1 MQYRLFLKVIVAVSL
16 ILKFSLFNVNAIL
29 EASTLEE
36 KIKRH
41 IQVLAVE
48 LGERNYLQHKNLGC
62 AADYIQKEFKSYGYE
77 PTEQVY
83 TMENR
88 PYRNI
93 IATKPGKDK
102 KDKIIIICAHYDSV
116 VGSPG
121 ADDNASGVAALL
133 ELARLFSQLDLNKT
147 LKFIA
152 FTNEEPPFYLTE
164 YMGSFRYAKE
174 ARKRKEDIKAVLCLE
189 SIGFYSDK
197 NKSQSYPF
205 GLSLFYPDKANFIAV
220 ISNLPSGY
228 LLKRIVGEFKK
239 ASNFPVEY
247 LIAPIFLAEAI
258 SFSDHWSFWKFGYR
272 AVMVTDTAF
281 YRNPYYHTQQ
291 DTADKL
297 NYNNML
303 KVIRGLYKVVLNL
316 SEY

>member
-1 MQYRLFLKVIVAVSL
+1 MPYGFFFKFILAFSL
-16 ILKFSLFNVNAIL
+16 IIKFILFNVNTKL

-48 LGERNYLQHKNLGC
+48 LGERNYLQYKNLES
-62 AADYIQKEFKSYGYE
+62 AANYIRQEFKSYGYE
-77 PTEQVY
+77 PAEQVY

-93 IATKPGKDK
+93 IAIKPGKDK

-116 VGSPG
+116 LGSPG

-174 ARKRKEDIKAVLCLE
+174 AKKRRENIEAVLCLE
-189 SIGFYSDK
+189 SIGFYSD
-197 NKSQSYPF
+197 NKSSQSYPF

-220 ISNLPSGY
+220 VSNLSSGY

-258 SFSDHWSFWKFGYR
+258 SFSDHWSFWEFGYR
-272 AVMVTDTAF
+272 AVVVTDTAF
-281 YRNPYYHTQQ
+281 YRNPYYHTPQ
-291 DTADKL
+291 DTPGNI
-297 NYNNML
+297 NYKNML
-303 KVIRGLYKVVLNL
+303 EVIRGLYKVVLNL
-316 SEY
+316 SE

>member
-16 ILKFSLFNVNAIL
+16 ILKFNLFDVNTKL
-29 EASTLEE
+29 EASTLER

-48 LGERNYLQHKNLGC
+48 LGERNYVQHKNLGC
-62 AADYIQKEFKSYGYE
+62 AADYIREEFKSYGYE
-77 PTEQVY
+77 PTEQIY
-83 TMENR
+83 KIEDR

-93 IATKPGKDK
+93 IVTKAGKDK

-116 VGSPG
+116 LGSPG

-174 ARKRKEDIKAVLCLE
+174 AKKRRENIEAVLCLE
-189 SIGFYSDK
+189 SIGFYSD
-197 NKSQSYPF
+197 NKSSQSYPF
-205 GLSLFYPDKANFIAV
+205 GLSPFYPDKANFIAV
-220 ISNLPSGY
+220 VSNLSSGY

-258 SFSDHWSFWKFGYR
+258 SFSDHWSFWEFGYR

-281 YRNPYYHTQQ
+281 YRNPYYHTPQ
-291 DTADKL
+291 DTPGNI
-297 NYNNML
+297 NYKNML
-303 KVIRGLYKVVLNL
+303 EVIKGLYKVVLNL
-316 SEY
+316 SE